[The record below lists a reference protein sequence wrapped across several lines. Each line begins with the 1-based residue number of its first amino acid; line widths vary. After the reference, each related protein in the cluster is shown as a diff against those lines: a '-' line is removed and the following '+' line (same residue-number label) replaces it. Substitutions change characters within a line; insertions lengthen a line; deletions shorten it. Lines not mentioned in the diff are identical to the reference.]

1 MKAVTI
7 HEAKTHLSRLL
18 QRVQRGEE
26 LVIARGR
33 TPIARLVP
41 YRESERELGTL
52 TGLIVRM
59 DQSFDD
65 PLDDFAPY
73 MAAEDPR

>member
-7 HEAKTHLSRLL
+7 HEAKPRLSRLL
-18 QRVQRGEE
+18 QRVQQVEE
-26 LVIARGR
+26 LIITRGR
-33 TPIARLVP
+33 TPIACLVP

-59 DQSFDD
+59 DRSFDD
-65 PLDDFAPY
+65 PLDDFAPH
-73 MAAEDPR
+73 MAAGDPR